1 MSDTVTLRH
10 PTLPD
15 TQTITV
21 AASAVPHHR
30 AAGWVPVGPPA
41 PEPQPADQPAAA
53 DTPEPPADAD
63 SPAPTPK
70 PARTRRRATEGE

>member
-10 PTLPD
+10 PTLPEG
-15 TQTITV
+15 QTITV

-30 AAGWVPVGPPA
+30 AAGWVPVDPPA
-41 PEPQPADQPAAA
+41 PEPTPVDEPAA
-53 DTPEPPADAD
+53 PELPAAPD
-63 SPAPTPK
+63 SPDPAPK